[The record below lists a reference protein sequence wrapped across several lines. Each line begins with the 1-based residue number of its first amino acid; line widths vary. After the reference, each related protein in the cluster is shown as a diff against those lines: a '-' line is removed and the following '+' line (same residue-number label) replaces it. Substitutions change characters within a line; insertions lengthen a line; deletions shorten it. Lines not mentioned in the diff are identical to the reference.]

1 MNNKWLWVIV
11 MGTKVTIMRRRFC
24 PDCDEEPGFYLSECK
39 CFIYEGI
46 CGHCGYN
53 KLSEPKVE
61 CSECG
66 MKTNQEIKIYDD
78 SNFLNSFKEDFDRIP
93 IRRIMNILEGI
104 DVDDEFYT
112 ANAKFIQKLIIEL
125 PRIEKNEERKK
136 KRKITRKNKQTERR
150 KQNIL
155 DHIAQQEEEQRVAE
169 EEQRE
174 AEEKVRISNLP
185 ENVEK
190 RRVES
195 DAEIE
200 KENGLRLERED
211 NLRNHGFMLTNV
223 ELEDHLQYL
232 EDKKAKMNK
241 LITEVLKHRNKD
253 SHYSDRFD
261 WNNHH
266 DNIPLLGELCGDD
279 FRQQFLESVVHN
291 HPKYQFHSD
300 KLVKSYKKML
310 DRIKGDCHG
319 KDEFYLISD
328 L

>member
-125 PRIEKNEERKK
+125 PRSRSGSKK
-136 KRKITRKNKQTERR
+136 Q
-150 KQNIL
+150 
-155 DHIAQQEEEQRVAE
+155 
-169 EEQRE
+169 
-174 AEEKVRISNLP
+174 
-185 ENVEK
+185 
-190 RRVES
+190 
-195 DAEIE
+195 
-200 KENGLRLERED
+200 
-211 NLRNHGFMLTNV
+211 
-223 ELEDHLQYL
+223 
-232 EDKKAKMNK
+232 
-241 LITEVLKHRNKD
+241 
-253 SHYSDRFD
+253 
-261 WNNHH
+261 
-266 DNIPLLGELCGDD
+266 
-279 FRQQFLESVVHN
+279 SV
-291 HPKYQFHSD
+291 
-300 KLVKSYKKML
+300 
-310 DRIKGDCHG
+310 
-319 KDEFYLISD
+319 
-328 L
+328 